1 MMNVQLKRAWYITRK
16 DMRTYYLKSPIISWG
31 ILFPLVMILAFYI
44 RNPDDIRSVIPGL
57 IGVTVLFGATSL
69 EAVVITFEKRIGAM
83 ERLLLAPIAPPTL
96 VVSKM
101 ASGALFGLAT
111 GCLVWLV
118 GSIVWGLRFA
128 WLGVFVTILLGS
140 ITFALLGVVI
150 SLLMREVFDAMT
162 MSNYFRF
169 PMVFLCGVFVPLAE
183 MSTALQIMASF
194 LPLTYMVDALRHLLI
209 VDGGA
214 HYPLTVNLGAS
225 ALFALALYWA
235 AWRLTRYRLEDL
247 IQ

>member
-1 MMNVQLKRAWYITRK
+1 VKEQLKRAWYITRK

-31 ILFPLVMILAFYI
+31 ILFPMVMVLAFYI

-101 ASGALFGLAT
+101 TSGALFGLAT

-118 GSIVWGLRFA
+118 ASVAWGLRFA
-128 WLGVFVTILLGS
+128 WLGVFVTILLS
-140 ITFALLGVVI
+140 SVTFSLLGVVI

-169 PMVFLCGVFVPLAE
+169 PMVFLCGVFVPLSR
-183 MSTALQIMASF
+183 MPSILRIVASF
-194 LPLTYMVDALRHLLI
+194 LPLTYMVDALRYLLI
-209 VDGGA
+209 AKGEA
-214 HYPLTVNLGAS
+214 YYPLALNLGAS
-225 ALFALALYWA
+225 TLFALLLYWA

>member
-1 MMNVQLKRAWYITRK
+1 MKVQLKRAWYITRK

-44 RNPDDIRSVIPGL
+44 RNPGDIRSVFPGL
-57 IGVTVLFGATSL
+57 IGITVLFGTTSM
-69 EAVVITFEKRIGAM
+69 EAVVIAFEKRIGAM
-83 ERLLLAPIAPPTL
+83 ERLLMAPIAPATL
-96 VVSKM
+96 VMGKM
-101 ASGALFGLAT
+101 ASGALFGLTT

-118 GSIVWGLRFA
+118 GSVAWGLHFA
-128 WLGVFVTILLGS
+128 WLGILVTILLGS
-140 ITFALLGVVI
+140 VTFSLLGVVI

-162 MSNYFRF
+162 VSNYFRF
-169 PMVFLCGVFVPLAE
+169 PMVFLCGVFVPLAG
-183 MSTALQIMASF
+183 MPAILRVVASF
-194 LPLTYMVDALRHLLI
+194 LPLTYMVDALRYLLI
-209 VDGGA
+209 AKGEA
-214 HYPLTVNLGAS
+214 HYPLVLDLGVS

>member
-44 RNPDDIRSVIPGL
+44 RNPGDIRSVIPGL

-101 ASGALFGLAT
+101 TSGALFGLAQA
-111 GCLVWLV
+111 
-118 GSIVWGLRFA
+118 A
-128 WLGVFVTILLGS
+128 WYGWSVAWPGACVSPGW
-140 ITFALLGVVI
+140 A
-150 SLLMREVFDAMT
+150 SL
-162 MSNYFRF
+162 S
-169 PMVFLCGVFVPLAE
+169 P
-183 MSTALQIMASF
+183 SS
-194 LPLTYMVDALRHLLI
+194 
-209 VDGGA
+209 
-214 HYPLTVNLGAS
+214 
-225 ALFALALYWA
+225 WA
-235 AWRLTRYRLEDL
+235 A
-247 IQ
+247 